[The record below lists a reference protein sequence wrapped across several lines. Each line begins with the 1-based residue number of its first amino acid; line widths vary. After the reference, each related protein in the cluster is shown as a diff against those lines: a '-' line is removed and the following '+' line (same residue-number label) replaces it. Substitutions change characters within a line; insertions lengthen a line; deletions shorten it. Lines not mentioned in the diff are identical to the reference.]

1 VVAERIDR
9 LRVKLFADGAD
20 LPAIVEYAN
29 DPLIRGFTTNPTL
42 MRAAGVDD
50 YESFVHAVADAVGDR
65 PVSFEV
71 FADGFEEMERQA
83 LKLAALGDHVFVKVP
98 VTDVDGETSMK
109 LVRVLAEQG
118 VQVNVTAMMTLDQV
132 SWVAETLRGG
142 PPAIASVFAGRIA
155 DSGRDPVPVMAAAR
169 ELLQTAPNVE
179 LLWASPREVLNV
191 VQADN
196 IGCHII
202 TLTRELMSKLDL
214 LGRDLAQFSLET
226 VRMFR
231 DDAVRSGFH
240 L

>member
-1 VVAERIDR
+1 MAEPTTR

-20 LPAIVEYAN
+20 LPAIVGYAA
-29 DPLIRGFTTNPTL
+29 DPRIRGFTTNPTL

-50 YESFVHAVADAVGDR
+50 YEAFVRTVADAVGDR

-71 FADGFEEMERQA
+71 FADGFDDMERQA
-83 LKLAALGDHVFVKVP
+83 LKLAALGEHVYVKIP
-98 VTDVDGETSMK
+98 VTDAEGEPATK
-109 LVRVLAEQG
+109 LVRALAEQG
-118 VQVNVTAMMTLDQV
+118 VRVNVTAMMTLDQV
-132 SWVAETLRGG
+132 AWVADALRGG
-142 PPAIASVFAGRIA
+142 PPAIASIFAGRIA
-155 DSGRDPVPVMAAAR
+155 DSGRDPVPIMAAAR

-191 VQADN
+191 VQADG

-202 TLTRELMSKLDL
+202 TLTRDLLAKLDL

-231 DDAVRSGFH
+231 DDAQRSGYE